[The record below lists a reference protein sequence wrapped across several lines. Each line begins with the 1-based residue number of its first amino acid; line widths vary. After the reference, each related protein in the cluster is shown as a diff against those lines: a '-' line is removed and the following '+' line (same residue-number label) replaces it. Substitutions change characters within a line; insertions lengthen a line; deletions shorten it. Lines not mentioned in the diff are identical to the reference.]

1 MTTSENI
8 VHILTKMR
16 RIIEDEKAF
25 LQNVKNEKDNLFEEI
40 KLLKNSH
47 AEKWLFENILCQFF
61 VDFVKINDN
70 YTINNRLS
78 KLSAL
83 ENKLDR
89 KIKAECKHEYIE
101 DDVDIDLDRSV
112 RITYC
117 KKCMCTF

>member
-1 MTTSENI
+1 MATSENI

-25 LQNVKNEKDNLFEEI
+25 LQNVKNEKEELFKEI
-40 KLLKNSH
+40 ELLKNSQV
-47 AEKWLFENILCQFF
+47 EKWLFENILCEFF
-61 VDFVKINDN
+61 VDFVRINHSCHID
-70 YTINNRLS
+70 NRLS
-78 KLSAL
+78 KLSAF

-101 DDVDIDLDRSV
+101 DDVDIDPDRSE